1 MKVKK
6 FINLWL
12 IIYINRSL
20 SGQGT
25 RKFLV
30 NIKKLNLK
38 IKEIRSGTK
47 VFDWTVPDE

>member
-12 IIYINRSL
+12 IILYQQSL

-25 RKFLV
+25 RKFLL
-30 NIKKLNLK
+30 NIKKKLK
-38 IKEIRSGTK
+38 SEN
-47 VFDWTVPDE
+47 